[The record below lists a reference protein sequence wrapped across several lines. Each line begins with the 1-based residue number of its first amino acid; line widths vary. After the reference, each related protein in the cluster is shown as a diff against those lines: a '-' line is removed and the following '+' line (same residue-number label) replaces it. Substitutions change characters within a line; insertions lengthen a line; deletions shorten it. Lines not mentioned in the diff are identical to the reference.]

1 MNNALKDLI
10 EQAWNNRE
18 LLKDNAVQKAI
29 RDVVDELDCGRLRIA
44 EKGADGWHVNE
55 WLKFRWR
62 PLNAAPSN
70 TTTRCP

>member
-29 RDVVDELDCGRLRIA
+29 RNVVD
-44 EKGADGWHVNE
+44 V
-55 WLKFRWR
+55 
-62 PLNAAPSN
+62 NAAPSN

>member
-55 WLKFRWR
+55 WLKKAVILFF
-62 PLNAAPSN
+62 PINQM
-70 TTTRCP
+70 